1 MSMTT
6 VHCHVL
12 GSRVTCLTDLEGT
25 VTRVICPAFEPA
37 TGLCRFRREA
47 LCGGPLS
54 QLLERVAE
62 DAMTLRSSRC
72 ALR

>member
-1 MSMTT
+1 MPMTT

-12 GSRVTCLTDLEGT
+12 GAHVTCLTDLEGA

-37 TGLCRFRREA
+37 TGLCRFRRES

-54 QLLERVAE
+54 QLMERVAE
-62 DAMTLRSSRC
+62 DTLAVRDSRCTLR
-72 ALR
+72 